1 MSNQH
6 AAFVGSI
13 PENYDL
19 YLGPCLF
26 ASYAND
32 IAQRVTVSDKASVLE
47 IACGTGI
54 VTRQLRSKLP
64 RSVRIIATDL
74 NEAML
79 SYAAAKFGPDDSV
92 EWKQADATSLPFADS
107 SFGAVVCQF
116 GLMFFPDKFAAVR
129 EVRRVL
135 APGGQYVLNVWDSL
149 ERNELAQVA
158 NNTMTRFFEDSPPT
172 FYQVPFGLY
181 ETEVVTGM
189 LKDAGFDA
197 IEVSVL
203 SKDAISP
210 SAADITKG
218 LIEGNP
224 IIAEIRQR
232 ATADVETIKAAVAKA
247 ISDRFGDKPVRSNMQ
262 AMVFSAR

>member
-6 AAFVGSI
+6 AVFEGSI

-26 ASYAND
+26 ESYASD
-32 IAQRVTVSDKASVLE
+32 IALRVTVSDGASVLE

-54 VTRQLRSKLP
+54 VTRQLRNRLP
-64 RSVRIIATDL
+64 RSVHVTATDL

-79 SYAAAKFGPDDSV
+79 SYAAAKFGSDDTV

-107 SFGAVVCQF
+107 SFGAAVCQF
-116 GLMFFPDKFAAVR
+116 GLMFFPDKLAALK

-135 APGGQYVLNVWDSL
+135 APGGQFVFNVWDAL

-158 NNTMTRFFEDSPPT
+158 NDTVTQFFEDSPPT

-181 ETEVVTGM
+181 ETEVVTGL
-189 LKDAGFDA
+189 LKDAGFGDV
-197 IEVSVL
+197 EMSVL
-203 SKDAISP
+203 AKDAIST
-210 SAADITKG
+210 SAADVAKG

-232 ATADVETIKAAVAKA
+232 ATAAVETIEAAVANA
-247 ISDRFGDKPVRSNMQ
+247 IANRFGEKPVRSKMQ
-262 AMVFSAR
+262 AIVFSAR